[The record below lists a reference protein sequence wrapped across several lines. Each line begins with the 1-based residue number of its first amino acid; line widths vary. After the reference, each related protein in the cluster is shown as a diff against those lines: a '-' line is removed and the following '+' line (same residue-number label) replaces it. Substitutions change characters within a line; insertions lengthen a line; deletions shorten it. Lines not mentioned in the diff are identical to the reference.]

1 MSLSTVTSEILQ
13 AKLRELLPSQ
23 NGFGTDLSASDT
35 IIPII
40 DLTATAEGA
49 STPAILQNAL
59 SFGDQTA
66 FKAANTTVTLANTPG
81 FYRVVAGAT
90 NGTDSSGDNEVQ
102 ITMDDGSTT
111 IVVYGFTFGGTSS
124 TYSGAVNVDLVF
136 WVASGVTLKATT
148 NDGTAVIEGSVRQIA
163 NSNGTF
169 SNPTGFTP
177 S

>member
-1 MSLSTVTSEILQ
+1 MSFSSVTSEILQ

-23 NGFGTDLSASDT
+23 QGFGTDLSASDT

-49 STPAILQNAL
+49 STPAALQNAI
-59 SFGDQTA
+59 SFADQTA
-66 FKAANTTVTLANTPG
+66 FIAQSSTVTIANTTG
-81 FYRVVAGAT
+81 FYRVVAGIT
-90 NGTDSSGDNEVQ
+90 NGTDSSGSNEVQ

-111 IVVYGFTFGGTSS
+111 KVVYAFTMGGTAKE
-124 TYSGAVNVDLVF
+124 YSAGVSIDLVF
-136 WVASGVTLKATT
+136 WLDAGVTLKATT
-148 NDGTAVIEGSVRQIA
+148 NDGTAVIAGSSRQIA
-163 NSNGTF
+163 DSNGTF

>member
-1 MSLSTVTSEILQ
+1 MSFSTVTSEVLQ

-23 NGFGTDLSASDT
+23 QGFGTDISASDT

-49 STPAILQNAL
+49 STPASLQNAI
-59 SFGDQTA
+59 SFGDQTS
-66 FKAANTTVTLANTPG
+66 FKAANNSVTLANTVG

-90 NGTDSSGDNEVQ
+90 NGTDSSGDNEIQ
-102 ITMDDGSTT
+102 ITMDDGATT
-111 IVVYGFTFGGTSS
+111 KVVWAMTYGGTS
-124 TYSGAVNVDLVF
+124 TVYSGALNVDLVF
-136 WVASGVTLKATT
+136 WLASGVSLKAVT
-148 NDGTAVIEGSVRQIA
+148 NDGTAVLEGSIRQIA
-163 NSNGTF
+163 DSNGSF